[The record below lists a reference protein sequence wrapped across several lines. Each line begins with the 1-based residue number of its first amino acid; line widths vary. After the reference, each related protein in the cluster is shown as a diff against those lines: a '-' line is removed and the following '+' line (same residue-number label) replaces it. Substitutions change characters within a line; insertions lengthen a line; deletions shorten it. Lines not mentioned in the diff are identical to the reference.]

1 MAAKIVSVVVLA
13 AGQGKRMKSTLPK
26 ILHPVCGR
34 PMVLHVLDAARA
46 VQAERIVVVLGHGH
60 EQVRPLLPPDV
71 TVAVQEQQLGTGHA
85 VLAAAR
91 EVLPGPMLV
100 LPGDT
105 PLVTGE
111 ALGDLVD
118 DHFRARVA
126 ATVLTMDLADPT
138 GYGRIVRAADGS
150 LLRIVEHRDAT
161 PDELALHEVN
171 TSMYV
176 LPVPE
181 ALEILGE
188 VRSDNDQGEIYL
200 TDVIAGLRARGA
212 KIAASKIADPTLV
225 LGVNSQDELAEAERL
240 MCLRRRAEGPQE

>member
-1 MAAKIVSVVVLA
+1 
-13 AGQGKRMKSTLPK
+13 
-26 ILHPVCGR
+26 
-34 PMVLHVLDAARA
+34 MVLHVLDAART
-46 VQAERIVVVLGHGH
+46 VQAERTVVVLGHGH
-60 EQVRPLLPPDV
+60 EQVRPLLPPGV
-71 TVAVQEQQLGTGHA
+71 MVAMQEQQLGTGHA
-85 VLAAAR
+85 VLTAAR

-111 ALGDLVD
+111 ALRVLVD

-126 ATVLTMDLADPT
+126 ATVLTMDLDDPT

-176 LPVPE
+176 LPAPE
-181 ALEILGE
+181 AFEILGE
-188 VRSDNDQGEIYL
+188 VRSENDQGEIYL
-200 TDVIAGLRARGA
+200 TDVIAGLRARRE
-212 KIAASKIADPTLV
+212 KVAASRIADPTLV
-225 LGVNSQDELAEAERL
+225 LGVNSQEELAEADRL